1 MVDTREMK
9 QVRNFCY
16 VAIEF
21 RRVIRREF
29 TWISRRNLGDGNLP
43 HLYEDEAADRNVLY
57 V

>member
-29 TWISRRNLGDGNLP
+29 TWISRRNLGDGNLS